1 MYLEIKMYLSQ
12 CILNTVRPVDPY
24 QLHKKIWRLF
34 PGQEDEERTFLFRV
48 ESLGEVGAQRILL
61 QSKDK
66 PQAASGDL
74 LLLQSKEINFL
85 NVNTQSRLRF
95 MLMANPTKK
104 IKDKNGK
111 QTNQGKVRVPLID
124 ELEIIN
130 WLKRQLQDC
139 AVVSE
144 NEISILRKDLLAFR
158 KMKEKQ
164 QHFGKIQT
172 VTYAGIMAVSDP
184 ELLIKKIESGFG
196 PAKSFGCGMLSIAK
210 N

>member
-1 MYLEIKMYLSQ
+1 MYLSQ

-34 PGQEDEERTFLFRV
+34 PGQKDEERTFLFRV
-48 ESLGEVGAQRILL
+48 ENMGEVGAQRILL

-74 LLLQSKEINFL
+74 LLLQSKEIDFL
-85 NVNTQSRLRF
+85 SVKTQSKLRF

-104 IKDKNGK
+104 INDKSGK

-139 AVVSE
+139 AIVND
-144 NEISILRKDLLAFR
+144 NELTILRKDLLAFR
-158 KMKEKQ
+158 KVKDKK

-172 VTYAGIMAVSDP
+172 VTYAGIMMVSDP